1 MIIHATAHPRSIA
14 VVYTQ
19 RFTARGNSAL
29 PHTNPLY
36 SPPEIPILYFFSSLQ
51 LDGRP
56 GFFPRTH
63 LK

>member
-1 MIIHATAHPRSIA
+1 
-14 VVYTQ
+14 
-19 RFTARGNSAL
+19 
-29 PHTNPLY
+29 LY